1 MGSPLSKH
9 ILDKDN
15 VIFNVFH
22 GVLYCL
28 VAVFCI
34 DGDSYPYPVDP
45 CYLLSDLP
53 QFGEHSL

>member
-1 MGSPLSKH
+1 MGSSLSKH

-15 VIFNVFH
+15 VIYKVFNDVFH
-22 GVLYCL
+22 WL

-34 DGDSYPYPVDP
+34 DGDYYPYPVDP

-53 QFGEHSL
+53 QFGEHS